1 MLGVGCRLV
10 ISSGYLACSVRT
22 GRTGLGDGLDACSM
36 VPFQL
41 VTFRTAL
48 VAEVGLG

>member
-1 MLGVGCRLV
+1 MLGVGRTLV
-10 ISSGYLACSVRT
+10 ISSGYLTYNVRT
-22 GRTGLGDGLDACSM
+22 GRTGLGDGLDACST

-41 VTFRTAL
+41 VTFRIAL